1 MLSSSEH
8 LFRRRGISYEIH
20 TCIEFIH
27 AANPLE
33 ASLGNIVQG
42 HQVEVSRN
50 AVDGADADF
59 MESLEEILG
68 NSDGRFEVLYPDV
81 CHVGVVC
88 E

>member
-1 MLSSSEH
+1 MH
-8 LFRRRGISYEIH
+8 VH
-20 TCIEFIH
+20 TCIELIH

-88 E
+88 EWELCMWIVRCRL